1 MTTIVTERMRRS
13 PYNDRKPAGDASGLA
28 REHTELV
35 PMKSRPPAL
44 LRRLLVFAITAA
56 ALLAGLGNAAQA
68 QVSVDGRPDAVHIE
82 ARDATLR
89 EVFDALQTKF
99 GLRYRT
105 DDALETRKTGIFDGP
120 LQRVTARMLDGYD
133 FAMKVT
139 PQGDRCAGVATKSSR
154 RSGRRFSNAGF
165 SAAKGFT
172 CAGHDRRGGQSLR
185 TRTLPLAARAFSA
198 AAPPRS
204 RTGTRR
210 TGSPAALPG

>member
-1 MTTIVTERMRRS
+1 
-13 PYNDRKPAGDASGLA
+13 
-28 REHTELV
+28 
-35 PMKSRPPAL
+35 MKSRPPAL

-139 PQGDRCAGVATKSSR
+139 PQGIDVLVLRQDQVGARAVA
-154 RSGRRFSNAGF
+154 
-165 SAAKGFT
+165 SAA
-172 CAGHDRRGGQSLR
+172 
-185 TRTLPLAARAFSA
+185 PVSA
-198 AAPPRS
+198 PS
-204 RTGTRR
+204 K
-210 TGSPAALPG
+210 GSPAPAMTAAQANRYEREHYR